1 MCLRADPDL
10 ANAFMQKAEDE
21 GGQIDVSNGKNQV
34 YKWLRKAVRCA
45 TPRRAART
53 EPSRVARRR
62 ARAVATSTRLR
73 GPARQDDAVL
83 RGGRKRTRTVF
94 LPFAPLPLQEVV
106 LLLRRL

>member
-45 TPRRAART
+45 TPVAPRH
-53 EPSRVARRR
+53 RVAER
-62 ARAVATSTRLR
+62 
-73 GPARQDDAVL
+73 
-83 RGGRKRTRTVF
+83 
-94 LPFAPLPLQEVV
+94 
-106 LLLRRL
+106 